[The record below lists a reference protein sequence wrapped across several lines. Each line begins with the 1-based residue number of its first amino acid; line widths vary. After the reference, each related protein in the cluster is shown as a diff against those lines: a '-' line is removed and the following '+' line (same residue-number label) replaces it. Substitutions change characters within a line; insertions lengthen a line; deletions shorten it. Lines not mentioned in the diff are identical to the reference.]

1 MNATEK
7 DSLKYG
13 IEYPP
18 GSGSYHYDFE
28 VRLGT
33 VGDNIAAYERP
44 EILGGGVSNMRVDAA
59 VLAACLLSIGTIPKE
74 SITPELLETAI
85 DTDFDVLRNAQDRL
99 KKKRMRPSAP
109 SVTGT
114 SDSQVSSS
122 DSTESATSASA
133 S

>member
-13 IEYPP
+13 IEYPL
-18 GSGSYHYDFE
+18 GSNQFHYDFE

-99 KKKRMRPSAP
+99 KKKRMRPSVP
-109 SVTGT
+109 SGT
-114 SDSQVSSS
+114 SDSPVSSS
-122 DSTESATSASA
+122 GSTESVTSASA
-133 S
+133 N